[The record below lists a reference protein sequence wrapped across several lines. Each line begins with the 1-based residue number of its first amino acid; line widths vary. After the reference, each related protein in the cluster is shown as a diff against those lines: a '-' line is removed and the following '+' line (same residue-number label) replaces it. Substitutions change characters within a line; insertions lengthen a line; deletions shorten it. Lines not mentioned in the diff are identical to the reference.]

1 MAVFAIFQT
10 GGKQYRAKVGDVL
23 KLEKL
28 TRHPKGAAVQAGDKF
43 EFDTVLMLDDKIGT
57 PTIDGAKVIG
67 EVVEQTRG
75 DKVLVFKKKRR
86 HNYRRTKGH
95 RQQIT
100 VVKITEIKS

>member
-1 MAVFAIFQT
+1 MAMFAIFQT

-28 TRHPKGAAVQAGDKF
+28 KAEGAV
-43 EFDTVLMLDDKIGT
+43 EFDQVLMIDDKIGA
-57 PTIDGAKVIG
+57 PTIAGAKVIG
-67 EVVEQTRG
+67 TVLEQTRG

-95 RQQIT
+95 RQHIT
-100 VVKITEIKS
+100 VVKITEIKG